1 MLSVLGQRN
10 LPSRVIRLLLLKVVG
25 SNPAH
30 FASPEGDRPCAV
42 ARRSMD
48 RQISECLSMG
58 RVSYKAF
65 RFASGKYYYSTIDIG
80 PYSGT
85 SSGGCR
91 GGLHLRRRYVPRL
104 EEEKSATP
112 FASAEEAWFW
122 FVRCQRIRR
131 EGGTFR
137 HASTASLERPC
148 DPDDIY
154 RATIRLVS
162 EKILHRQHLTVLGTF
177 GLLGRPPDPRQ
188 DDEDSAARLWQ
199 EALESLAGVLRSK
212 HIIV

>member
-1 MLSVLGQRN
+1 M
-10 LPSRVIRLLLLKVVG
+10 
-25 SNPAH
+25 
-30 FASPEGDRPCAV
+30 
-42 ARRSMD
+42 
-48 RQISECLSMG
+48 
-58 RVSYKAF
+58 
-65 RFASGKYYYSTIDIG
+65 
-80 PYSGT
+80 
-85 SSGGCR
+85 
-91 GGLHLRRRYVPRL
+91 RRRYVPRL
-104 EEEKSATP
+104 EDKRPATP

-137 HASTASLERPC
+137 HVSTASLERPC

-154 RATIRLVS
+154 RAAIRLVS
-162 EKILHRQHLTVLGTF
+162 ENILHRQHLTVLGTF